1 MPTPR
6 QLSFLGNLSLGAHPV
21 HTLESLHG
29 SPVWVN
35 RLGGAGVLP
44 GLASTVRND
53 LNLLGC
59 QPSEHAAPLL
69 LYFRQT
75 ESGYRLYVREPG
87 KHFGKGIKLVDGIY
101 LSLGSTY
108 ESNPQPVMLKTP
120 DGQDVDLDGLPDDAH
135 SVMLEAGGKPIV
147 LGRRSYSQHTYLT
160 RAEGTP
166 LPWTLTIVARSV
178 PWVSQPDEA

>member
-6 QLSFLGNLSLGAHPV
+6 QLSFLGTLSLNTHPV
-21 HTLESLHG
+21 HTLASLHG
-29 SPVWVN
+29 APVWVN

-53 LNLLGC
+53 SNLLGC
-59 QPSEHAAPLL
+59 QASEHATPLL
-69 LYFRQT
+69 LYFRHT

-87 KHFGKGIKLVDGIY
+87 EHFGKGIKLIDDLY

-108 ESNPQPVMLKTP
+108 ECNPQPVTLKTL
-120 DGQDVDLDGLPDDAH
+120 DGQGVDMDGLADDTH
-135 SVMLEAGGKPIV
+135 SVQLEAGGKPIV
-147 LGRRSYSQHTYLT
+147 LGKRSYSRHTYLT

-166 LPWTLTIVARSV
+166 LPWTLMIVQRNV